1 MIELIESGERGTELV
16 LEAIRT
22 RRNVREFTDKPVTV
36 DDLKTIIEAATWAP
50 NHRHTEPWRFI
61 VLAKDGELRKQV
73 AQIVHDWTYDNIKN
87 PNQKRRIDSSEAA
100 KREILDAPAFMYV
113 YAREGPNEEVTRE
126 NYAATACAVQ
136 NLLLAAHSIGI
147 GVGWS
152 TGKPCLADVRSTIG
166 AEPDWQTVGALYIG
180 YPSEKPEAKRAPVD
194 DVTTWR

>member
-1 MIELIESGERGTELV
+1 MIESGERGTESV

-87 PNQKRRIDSSEAA
+87 PNQKRRIDSSAAA

-113 YAREGPNEEVTRE
+113 YALEGPNEEVTRE

-180 YPSEKPEAKRAPVD
+180 YPAEKPEAKRTPVD

>member
-1 MIELIESGERGTELV
+1 MIESNQRGTELV

-22 RRNVREFTDKPVTV
+22 RRNVREFTGKPVTV

>member
-1 MIELIESGERGTELV
+1 MIESNQRGTKSV

>member
-1 MIELIESGERGTELV
+1 MIELIESGERGTESV

-87 PNQKRRIDSSEAA
+87 PNQKRRIDSSAAA

-113 YAREGPNEEVTRE
+113 YALEGPNEEVTRE

-180 YPSEKPEAKRAPVD
+180 YPAEKPEAKRAPVD